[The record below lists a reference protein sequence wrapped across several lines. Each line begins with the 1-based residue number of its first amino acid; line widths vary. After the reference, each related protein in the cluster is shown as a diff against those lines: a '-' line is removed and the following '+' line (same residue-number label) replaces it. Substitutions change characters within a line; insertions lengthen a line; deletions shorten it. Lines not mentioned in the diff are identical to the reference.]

1 MSGNNFQLTL
11 RIDQRIDKW
20 RNETMQLSW
29 NRTLIFEYFEGEKST
44 YLFALNA
51 FVSLCCFGLALKIIF
66 LKKQITWK
74 FHLEFLDLSLQINY
88 IFELLQRI
96 YLAMQKLHNFEAL

>member
-1 MSGNNFQLTL
+1 
-11 RIDQRIDKW
+11 
-20 RNETMQLSW
+20 MQLSW

-66 LKKQITWK
+66 LKKTNYLKISFGIFGFK
-74 FHLEFLDLSLQINY
+74 FTNQLYFRATSADLFGYAKVAQLRSPLSL
-88 IFELLQRI
+88 
-96 YLAMQKLHNFEAL
+96 H